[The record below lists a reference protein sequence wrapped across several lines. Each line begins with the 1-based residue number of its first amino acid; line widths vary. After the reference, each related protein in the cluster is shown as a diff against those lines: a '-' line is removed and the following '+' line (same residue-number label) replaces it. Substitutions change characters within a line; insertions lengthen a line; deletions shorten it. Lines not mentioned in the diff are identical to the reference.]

1 MEIRFLTLQRALT
14 LQERMIEEHG
24 GEHGVRDMN
33 LLQSALHMPTATF
46 DNIFL
51 HTDIY
56 EMAGAYMYHL
66 VKNHPFVDGNK
77 RAGSLAAIIF
87 LKMNGV
93 EFTATNTV
101 LADFTLEL
109 ACGNKDKAE
118 AAIFFKLNSK
128 KAE

>member
-1 MEIRFLTLQRALT
+1 MEIRFITLQRALKM
-14 LQERMIEEHG
+14 QERLVDEHG

-51 HTDIY
+51 HTDLY

-93 EFTATNTV
+93 EFVASNKV

-109 ACGNKDKAE
+109 ASGNKDKSE
-118 AAIFFKLNSK
+118 AAIFFKQNSK
-128 KAE
+128 KAD